1 MRSLVFLLT
10 LFLSVVVVSGSPV
23 ATELAPELIAPS
35 SNWPQSGHQLGRVH
49 VCTGTNW
56 TGHCEYLVHPL
67 DSCNVLDR
75 SFKHNIGSF
84 APDPCTLCFEPR
96 KRDRRHRCTQ
106 QRMDY
111 PHLLL
116 QVLAV
121 PGLHGVIE
129 NWNTFVRSPGVQ
141 LKIV

>member
-84 APDPCTLCFEPR
+84 APDPCTLCFAYETSHCSFG
-96 KRDRRHRCTQ
+96 DGFFWMFQ
-106 QRMDY
+106 
-111 PHLLL
+111 
-116 QVLAV
+116 
-121 PGLHGVIE
+121 
-129 NWNTFVRSPGVQ
+129 SPGNATGGIGVPNNAWITRISSF
-141 LKIV
+141 KCWPSPDCMG